1 MPSDSLA
8 GKLVCPKPKQEL
20 SNFSP
25 VAAIMACKLGFWENP
40 SYGLMKLIE
49 LKINTWAVLSKY
61 ILSDRL
67 NDFLSSTN
75 IVYLLVKSQALS
87 RH

>member
-8 GKLVCPKPKQEL
+8 GKLLSPKPKEEL

-25 VAAIMACKLGFWENP
+25 VAAILACKLSFWENP
-40 SYGLMKLIE
+40 SYRFMKLTE
-49 LKINTWAVLSKY
+49 FKINTWAVLNKY

-67 NDFLSSTN
+67 NDFLSLTN
-75 IVYLLVKSQALS
+75 IV
-87 RH
+87 